1 MNEHANHPTGVDS
14 GLEHGVFETGRAAQR
29 LRIYIG
35 EADRWKGRPLYES
48 IVREARQVHLA
59 GATVF
64 RSPLG
69 FGAKSRVHTARI
81 LRLSEDLPIVVE
93 IVDSPARIA
102 EFVPRL
108 HEMVKDG
115 LVTIEDVGV
124 LVYSPGDAPSGE

>member
-1 MNEHANHPTGVDS
+1 MSHNTNGPSENNA

-35 EADRWKGRPLYES
+35 EADRWKGRSLYEA
-48 IVREARQVHLA
+48 IVREARQSHMA

-69 FGAKSRVHTARI
+69 FGAKSRVHTAKI

-93 IVDSPARIA
+93 IVDAPARIA
-102 EFVPRL
+102 AFVPRL
-108 HEMVKDG
+108 HEMIQDG

-124 LVYSPGDAPSGE
+124 LVYSPGQGD